1 MSTEPQS
8 PLGIPSLAYV
18 EAQTGRTVRSSTAA
32 RIAQAGS
39 LNASGRP
46 ARRAQ
51 IHSAYP
57 NGATPR
63 TYVVS
68 YTRTTNATRH
78 LYVAAHARAVYF
90 DEALTID
97 LTIKDAAGHSVA
109 SSSALIPAFLKGTAW
124 RMLDLAF
131 DIHEIGSGYLDINAL
146 AATLTDA
153 DWSLEFAVAV
163 ALASPNGT
171 HLLCDM
177 IEVWEVPRSRVDT
190 DDAAGALVG
199 PLMPGNAITSGAT
212 SGASGDGWVR
222 IEATLAGAR
231 TSQRTYAQECF
242 GPDDVTATLPST
254 ASAAYV
260 ALTNLEESA
269 GTSIGYTFRVRTVT
283 GSAGGEVARARFRY
297 IVAGGGNANIKV
309 TSTIAGY
316 ATGTLASATW
326 AWSPWLAVMLKA
338 SATGHIETVTITG
351 KVSAGTLYV
360 SGWILEE
367 NVS

>member
-39 LNASGRP
+39 LNTSGRP

-68 YTRTTNATRH
+68 YTRTTNATRY

-90 DEALTID
+90 DETLTIY
-97 LTIKDAAGHSVA
+97 LTIKDAAGHGVA

-153 DWSLEFAVAV
+153 DWSLEFAVA
-163 ALASPNGT
+163 SPSGT
-171 HLLCDM
+171 HLLCDL
-177 IEVWEVPRSRVDT
+177 IEVWEVPRARVDT

-222 IEATLAGAR
+222 LEATLAGAR

-242 GPDDVTATLPST
+242 GPDDITATLPLT
-254 ASAAYV
+254 VSALYV

-269 GTSIGYTFRVRTVT
+269 LVPVGYTFRVRTVT

-297 IVAGGGNANIKV
+297 IVVGGGNANIKV

-338 SATGHIETVTITG
+338 SATGHIETVTLTA
-351 KVSAGTLYV
+351 KVTVGALYV